1 MLDKD
6 SPYTYLKI
14 CKFADSKISTS
25 MVPIQMVDLKR
36 QYSKIKPQVDAA
48 VQEVLESAAF
58 INGAPVQQ
66 FSQELGQYLGTKHV
80 IPCANGTDA
89 LQIAMMALGLE
100 PGDEVITPSFTFIA
114 TAEVIALL
122 RLKPVFV
129 DIDPKTYCIDP
140 QAIEKAITPKTKA
153 IVPVHLYGHSADIE
167 AIMEIAEQHN
177 LFVIEDNAQAIGSHY
192 TKKDGTTK
200 KVGTFGHIGCTSFF
214 PSKNLGCYGDGG
226 ALFTDDDA
234 LAAKIRM
241 VANHGQSQ
249 RYYHDTVGVNSR
261 LDTLQ
266 AVVLRIKL
274 QLLDQ
279 YIASRREVANA
290 YDTAF
295 ANIPQIITPYQAPNQ
310 LHVFHQYTL
319 QLEDADRNKLQA
331 FLAEKQVPSMIY
343 YPVPAHR
350 QKMFEGMTATN
361 MHLPVTDTLTG
372 TVISLPIHTEMD
384 RDQLDHIIQSITSFL
399 N

>member
-1 MLDKD
+1 
-6 SPYTYLKI
+6 
-14 CKFADSKISTS
+14 

-48 VQEVLESAAF
+48 IQEVLESAAF

-100 PGDEVITPSFTFIA
+100 PGDEVITASFTFIA

-140 QAIEKAITPKTKA
+140 AAIEKAITPKTKA
-153 IVPVHLYGHSADIE
+153 IVPVHLYGHSADME
-167 AIMEIAEQHN
+167 PIMEIARKHN
-177 LFVIEDNAQAIGSHY
+177 LYVIEDNAQAIGSDY
-192 TKKDGTTK
+192 TSKNGTVKKA
-200 KVGTFGHIGCTSFF
+200 GTFGHIGCTSFF
-214 PSKNLGCYGDGG
+214 PSKNLGCFGDGG

-249 RYYHDTVGVNSR
+249 RYYHDEVGVNSR
-261 LDTLQ
+261 LDTIQ

-274 QLLDQ
+274 QLLDE
-279 YIASRREVANA
+279 YIRSRRAVAAA
-290 YDTAF
+290 YDKGF
-295 ANIPQIITPYQAPNQ
+295 AGIPQIVTPYQAPNQ
-310 LHVFHQYTL
+310 VHVFHQYTM
-319 QLEDADRNKLQA
+319 QLEGADRNKLQA
-331 FLAEKQVPSMIY
+331 YLQEKQVPAMIY

-350 QKMFEGMTATN
+350 QKMFGGMSDLD
-361 MHLPVTDTLTG
+361 MHLPVTDSLTG
-372 TVISLPIHTEMD
+372 KVISLPIHTEMD
-384 RDQLDHIIQSITSFL
+384 EDQLAYIIKSVQSFL

>member
-1 MLDKD
+1 
-6 SPYTYLKI
+6 
-14 CKFADSKISTS
+14 

-36 QYSKIKPQVDAA
+36 QYNKIKPQVDAA
-48 VQEVLESAAF
+48 IQDVLESAAF

-66 FSQELGQYLGTKHV
+66 FAKELEQYLGSRHV
-80 IPCANGTDA
+80 INCANGTDA

-140 QAIEKAITPKTKA
+140 QEIEKAITPKTKA
-153 IVPVHLYGHSADIE
+153 IVPVHLYGHSADME
-167 AIMEIAEQHN
+167 AIMDIANRHK
-177 LFVIEDNAQAIGSHY
+177 LYVIEDNAQAIGSHFTTTSGL
-192 TKKDGTTK
+192 TKKT
-200 KVGTFGHIGCTSFF
+200 GTFGHIGCTSFF

-226 ALFTDDDA
+226 AIFTDDDA
-234 LAAKIRM
+234 IAAKIRM

-261 LDTLQ
+261 LDTMQ

-274 QLLDQ
+274 QLLDE
-279 YIASRREVANA
+279 YIKARRAVAHA
-290 YDTAF
+290 YTGAF
-295 ANIPQIITPYQAPNQ
+295 ANIPQIVTPYEAPNQ
-310 LHVFHQYTL
+310 LHVYHQYTM
-319 QLEDADRNKLQA
+319 QLEGADRNELQA
-331 FLAEKQVPSMIY
+331 FLQEKQVPSMIY

-350 QKMFEGMTATN
+350 QKMFEGMTDLN
-361 MHLPVTDTLTG
+361 QHLPVTDALTG
-372 TVISLPIHTEMD
+372 KVISLPIHTEMD
-384 RDQLDHIIQSITSFL
+384 QDQLSHIITSVQSFL

>member
-1 MLDKD
+1 
-6 SPYTYLKI
+6 
-14 CKFADSKISTS
+14 

-48 VQEVLESAAF
+48 IQEVLESAAF
-58 INGAPVQQ
+58 INGTPVQQ

-140 QAIEKAITPKTKA
+140 AAIEKAITPKTKA
-153 IVPVHLYGHSADIE
+153 IVPVHLYGHSADME
-167 AIMEIAEQHN
+167 QIMEIARKHN
-177 LFVIEDNAQAIGSHY
+177 LFVIEDNAQAIGGHY
-192 TKKDGTTK
+192 TMKNGTSKKA
-200 KVGTFGHIGCTSFF
+200 GTFGHIGCTSFF

-234 LAAKIRM
+234 LATKIRM

-249 RYYHDTVGVNSR
+249 RYYHDEVGVNSR

-279 YIASRREVANA
+279 YIASRRAVAAA
-290 YDTAF
+290 YDAAF
-295 ANIPQIITPYQAPNQ
+295 AGMPSIITPYQASNQ

-319 QLEDADRNKLQA
+319 QIEGADRNKLQTY
-331 FLAEKQVPSMIY
+331 LQEKQVPSMIY

-350 QKMFEGMTATN
+350 QKMFAGMTDLN
-361 MHLPVTDTLTG
+361 QHLPVTDSITG
-372 TVISLPIHTEMD
+372 KVISLPIHTEMD
-384 RDQLDHIIQSITSFL
+384 QDQLEHIIASVKSFL

>member
-1 MLDKD
+1 
-6 SPYTYLKI
+6 
-14 CKFADSKISTS
+14 

-48 VQEVLESAAF
+48 IQDVLESAAF

-66 FSQELGQYLGTKHV
+66 FAQELGQYLGSKHV
-80 IPCANGTDA
+80 INCANGTDA

-129 DIDPKTYCIDP
+129 DIDPQTYCIDP
-140 QAIEKAITPKTKA
+140 QAIEKAITPKTRA
-153 IVPVHLYGHSADIE
+153 IVPVHLYGHSANME
-167 AIMEIAEQHN
+167 AIMDIANRHG
-177 LFVIEDNAQAIGSHY
+177 LYVIEDNAQAIGSHY
-192 TKKDGTTK
+192 TTKDGLTK
-200 KVGTFGHIGCTSFF
+200 KTGTFGHIGCTSFF

-226 ALFTDDDA
+226 AIFTDDDA
-234 LAAKIRM
+234 LAAKIKM

-274 QLLDQ
+274 QLLDE
-279 YIASRREVANA
+279 YIAARRAVAKA
-290 YDTAF
+290 YTDAF
-295 ANIPQIITPYQAPNQ
+295 AGIPQIITPYEAPNQ
-310 LHVFHQYTL
+310 LHVYHQYTL
-319 QLEDADRNKLQA
+319 QLEGADRNKLQA
-331 FLAEKQVPSMIY
+331 YLQEKQVPSMIY

-350 QKMFEGMTATN
+350 QKMFEGMTDLHQ
-361 MHLPVTDTLTG
+361 HLPVTDSLTG
-372 TVISLPIHTEMD
+372 KVISLPIHTEMD
-384 RDQLDHIIQSITSFL
+384 EDQLSHIITSVQSFL
-399 N
+399 K